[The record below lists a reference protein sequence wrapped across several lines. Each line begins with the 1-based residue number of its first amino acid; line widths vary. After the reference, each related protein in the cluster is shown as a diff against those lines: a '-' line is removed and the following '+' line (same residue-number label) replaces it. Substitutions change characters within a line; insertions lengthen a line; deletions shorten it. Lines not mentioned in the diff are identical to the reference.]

1 MTHDLTDCSDNEL
14 TALALAGQQTAFGEL
29 VRRHQGWVFRL
40 VRSHIGDS
48 EEAVDVTQA
57 SFIAAVGALR
67 RYDGERLFRAW
78 LSRIAINKCKD
89 WRRRRNVRRLFAFAL
104 PMDEAYSVSE
114 KTPDAER
121 VLGANQDLARTMSA
135 IAELPGTLKEPLIL
149 RTIEGYSE
157 AETAQI
163 LGISQKA
170 VEMRLYRARV
180 RLLAI
185 LQDS

>member
-1 MTHDLTDCSDNEL
+1 
-14 TALALAGQQTAFGEL
+14 
-29 VRRHQGWVFRL
+29 
-40 VRSHIGDS
+40 
-48 EEAVDVTQA
+48 
-57 SFIAAVGALR
+57 
-67 RYDGERLFRAW
+67 
-78 LSRIAINKCKD
+78 
-89 WRRRRNVRRLFAFAL
+89 
-104 PMDEAYSVSE
+104 
-114 KTPDAER
+114 
-121 VLGANQDLARTMSA
+121 MSA